1 MLFIFFRGKCIYS
14 KIQYRICIMPMV
26 KMKSGK
32 VMKFPYTKKGKAA
45 AKKVAAKKM
54 VHGGGVTKAKAG
66 ASIPA
71 AGKSKGT
78 TKTAKMA
85 TGGMVGKIRSS
96 KVVGTEDE
104 KDKEK
109 KNMKGMKGMM
119 GGGAMYG
126 GMKKHNKRK
135 KMKDGGQAE
144 KDLKKGDMRQVRA
157 DMANSK
163 KKAAMKD
170 MKKDRNK

>member
-1 MLFIFFRGKCIYS
+1 
-14 KIQYRICIMPMV
+14 MPMV

-71 AGKSKGT
+71 AGKSKS
-78 TKTAKMA
+78 KTVKTKMA

-96 KVVGTEDE
+96 KVVGTEDQ

-109 KNMKGMKGMM
+109 KNMKGMM

-126 GMKKHNKRK
+126 GKKK
-135 KMKDGGQAE
+135 KGMMGRRSMKDGGQAE

-157 DMANSK
+157 DMAK
-163 KKAAMKD
+163 KKAAAMKN

>member
-1 MLFIFFRGKCIYS
+1 
-14 KIQYRICIMPMV
+14 MPMV

-71 AGKSKGT
+71 AGK
-78 TKTAKMA
+78 TKTVKTKMA

-104 KDKEK
+104 KDK
-109 KNMKGMKGMM
+109 KNMKGMKGMKGMM

-126 GMKKHNKRK
+126 GMRNKRK

-157 DMANSK
+157 DMAK
-163 KKAAMKD
+163 KKAAA

>member
-1 MLFIFFRGKCIYS
+1 
-14 KIQYRICIMPMV
+14 MPMV

-32 VMKFPYTKKGKAA
+32 TMKFPYTKKGKAA
-45 AKKVAAKKM
+45 AKKVASKKM

-71 AGKSKGT
+71 A
-78 TKTAKMA
+78 KTVKMA

-104 KDKEK
+104 KEN

-126 GMKKHNKRK
+126 GKKK
-135 KMKDGGQAE
+135 KMKDGGVASTASKSE

-157 DMANSK
+157 DMAK
-163 KKAAMKD
+163 KKAAA

>member
-1 MLFIFFRGKCIYS
+1 
-14 KIQYRICIMPMV
+14 MPMV

-32 VMKFPYTKKGKAA
+32 TMKFPYTKKGKEA
-45 AKKVAAKKM
+45 AKKVASKKM

-71 AGKSKGT
+71 AGKSKSK
-78 TKTAKMA
+78 TKIVKMA

-96 KVVGTEDE
+96 EVVGTEEE

-109 KNMKGMKGMM
+109 KGMM

-135 KMKDGGQAE
+135 MKMKDGGVASTASTTSKSE
-144 KDLKKGDMRQVRA
+144 KDLKKGDMREVKA

-163 KKAAMKD
+163 KKAAA

>member
-1 MLFIFFRGKCIYS
+1 
-14 KIQYRICIMPMV
+14 MPMV

-78 TKTAKMA
+78 TRKTVKMA

-104 KDKEK
+104 KEK
-109 KNMKGMKGMM
+109 KNMKGMM

-157 DMANSK
+157 DMAK
-163 KKAAMKD
+163 KKAAAMKD

>member
-1 MLFIFFRGKCIYS
+1 
-14 KIQYRICIMPMV
+14 MPMV
-26 KMKSGK
+26 KTKSGK
-32 VMKFPYTKKGKAA
+32 TMKFPYTKKGTAA
-45 AKKVAAKKM
+45 AKKVASTKMKVGGMAKM
-54 VHGGGVTKAKAG
+54 SKAKAG

-71 AGKSKGT
+71 A
-78 TKTAKMA
+78 KTVKMA

-104 KDKEK
+104 KDK
-109 KNMKGMKGMM
+109 KGMEGTKGMM

-126 GMKKHNKRK
+126 GKKK
-135 KMKDGGQAE
+135 KMKDGGVTSTASTASKSE

-157 DMANSK
+157 DMAK
-163 KKAAMKD
+163 KKAAA

>member
-1 MLFIFFRGKCIYS
+1 
-14 KIQYRICIMPMV
+14 MPMV

-32 VMKFPYTKKGKAA
+32 TMKFPYTKKGKEA
-45 AKKVAAKKM
+45 AKKVASKKM

-71 AGKSKGT
+71 AGKSKSK
-78 TKTAKMA
+78 TKIVKMA

-96 KVVGTEDE
+96 EVVGTEEE

-109 KNMKGMKGMM
+109 KGMM

-126 GMKKHNKRK
+126 GRRNKRK
-135 KMKDGGQAE
+135 MKMKDGGVASTTSKSE
-144 KDLKKGDMRQVRA
+144 KDLKKGDMREVKA
-157 DMANSK
+157 DMAK
-163 KKAAMKD
+163 KKVAA

>member
-1 MLFIFFRGKCIYS
+1 
-14 KIQYRICIMPMV
+14 MPMV

-71 AGKSKGT
+71 AGKSKS
-78 TKTAKMA
+78 KTVKMA

-96 KVVGTEDE
+96 KVVGTEE
-104 KDKEK
+104 QKDKEK
-109 KNMKGMKGMM
+109 KGMMGGGAMYGNKKKKGMM

-157 DMANSK
+157 DMAK
-163 KKAAMKD
+163 KKAAAMKNMKD

>member
-1 MLFIFFRGKCIYS
+1 
-14 KIQYRICIMPMV
+14 MPMV

-32 VMKFPYTKKGKAA
+32 TMKFPYTKKGKAA

-71 AGKSKGT
+71 AGKSK
-78 TKTAKMA
+78 TKTVKTKMA

-104 KDKEK
+104 KDK

-126 GMKKHNKRK
+126 GKKK
-135 KMKDGGQAE
+135 KGMMGRRSMKDGGQAE

-157 DMANSK
+157 DMAK
-163 KKAAMKD
+163 KKAAAMKNMKD

>member
-1 MLFIFFRGKCIYS
+1 
-14 KIQYRICIMPMV
+14 
-26 KMKSGK
+26 
-32 VMKFPYTKKGKAA
+32 
-45 AKKVAAKKM
+45 M

-71 AGKSKGT
+71 AGK
-78 TKTAKMA
+78 TKTVKTKMA

-104 KDKEK
+104 KDK
-109 KNMKGMKGMM
+109 KNMKGMKGMKGMM

-126 GMKKHNKRK
+126 GMRNKRK

-157 DMANSK
+157 DMAK
-163 KKAAMKD
+163 KKAAA

>member
-1 MLFIFFRGKCIYS
+1 
-14 KIQYRICIMPMV
+14 MPMV

-71 AGKSKGT
+71 A
-78 TKTAKMA
+78 KTVKTKMA

-96 KVVGTEDE
+96 KVVGTEDQ

-109 KNMKGMKGMM
+109 KNMKGMM

-126 GMKKHNKRK
+126 GKRK
-135 KMKDGGQAE
+135 KGMMGRRSMKDGGQAE
-144 KDLKKGDMRQVRA
+144 KDLKKGDMREVRA

-163 KKAAMKD
+163 KKAAA
-170 MKKDRNK
+170 MKKDRNR

>member
-1 MLFIFFRGKCIYS
+1 
-14 KIQYRICIMPMV
+14 MPMV

-71 AGKSKGT
+71 AGKSKS
-78 TKTAKMA
+78 KTVKTKMA

-96 KVVGTEDE
+96 KVVGTEDQ

-109 KNMKGMKGMM
+109 KNMKGMM

-135 KMKDGGQAE
+135 NMKDGGQAE

-157 DMANSK
+157 DMAK
-163 KKAAMKD
+163 KKAAAMKD

>member
-1 MLFIFFRGKCIYS
+1 
-14 KIQYRICIMPMV
+14 MPMV

-71 AGKSKGT
+71 AGKSKS
-78 TKTAKMA
+78 KTVKTKMA

-96 KVVGTEDE
+96 KVVGTEEE
-104 KDKEK
+104 KDK
-109 KNMKGMKGMM
+109 KGMM

-126 GMKKHNKRK
+126 GKKK
-135 KMKDGGQAE
+135 KGMMGRRSMKDGGQAE

-157 DMANSK
+157 DMAK
-163 KKAAMKD
+163 KKAAAMKD

>member
-1 MLFIFFRGKCIYS
+1 
-14 KIQYRICIMPMV
+14 MPMV

-71 AGKSKGT
+71 AGKSKS
-78 TKTAKMA
+78 KTVKTKMA

-104 KDKEK
+104 KDK

-157 DMANSK
+157 DMAK
-163 KKAAMKD
+163 KKVAAMKNMKD

>member
-1 MLFIFFRGKCIYS
+1 
-14 KIQYRICIMPMV
+14 MPMV

-32 VMKFPYTKKGKAA
+32 TMKFPYTKKGKAA

-71 AGKSKGT
+71 AGKSK
-78 TKTAKMA
+78 TKTVKTKMA

-104 KDKEK
+104 KDK

-163 KKAAMKD
+163 KKAAAMKNMKD

>member
-1 MLFIFFRGKCIYS
+1 
-14 KIQYRICIMPMV
+14 MPMV

-32 VMKFPYTKKGKAA
+32 TMKFPYTKKGKEA
-45 AKKVAAKKM
+45 AKKAASKKM

-71 AGKSKGT
+71 A
-78 TKTAKMA
+78 KTVKMA
-85 TGGMVGKIRSS
+85 IGGMVGKIRSS

-104 KDKEK
+104 KDK
-109 KNMKGMKGMM
+109 KGMM

-126 GMKKHNKRK
+126 GKKK
-135 KMKDGGQAE
+135 KMKDGGVASTASKSE

-157 DMANSK
+157 DMAK
-163 KKAAMKD
+163 KKVAA

>member
-1 MLFIFFRGKCIYS
+1 
-14 KIQYRICIMPMV
+14 MPMV

-71 AGKSKGT
+71 AGKSKS
-78 TKTAKMA
+78 KTVKTKMA

-104 KDKEK
+104 KDK

-163 KKAAMKD
+163 KKAAAMKNMKD

>member
-1 MLFIFFRGKCIYS
+1 
-14 KIQYRICIMPMV
+14 MPMV

-32 VMKFPYTKKGKAA
+32 TMKFPYTKKGKEA
-45 AKKVAAKKM
+45 AKKVASKKM

-78 TKTAKMA
+78 TVKMA

-104 KDKEK
+104 KDK
-109 KNMKGMKGMM
+109 KGMM

-126 GMKKHNKRK
+126 GKKK
-135 KMKDGGQAE
+135 KMKDGGVASTASKSE

-157 DMANSK
+157 DMAK
-163 KKAAMKD
+163 KKAAA

>member
-1 MLFIFFRGKCIYS
+1 
-14 KIQYRICIMPMV
+14 
-26 KMKSGK
+26 MKSGK

-78 TKTAKMA
+78 TRKTVKTKMA

-96 KVVGTEDE
+96 KVVGTE
-104 KDKEK
+104 
-109 KNMKGMKGMM
+109 
-119 GGGAMYG
+119 
-126 GMKKHNKRK
+126 
-135 KMKDGGQAE
+135 
-144 KDLKKGDMRQVRA
+144 
-157 DMANSK
+157 
-163 KKAAMKD
+163 
-170 MKKDRNK
+170 

>member
-1 MLFIFFRGKCIYS
+1 
-14 KIQYRICIMPMV
+14 MPMV

-78 TKTAKMA
+78 TRKTVKTKMA

-96 KVVGTEDE
+96 KVVGTEEE

-109 KNMKGMKGMM
+109 KNMKGMM

-163 KKAAMKD
+163 KKAAAMKNMKD

>member
-1 MLFIFFRGKCIYS
+1 
-14 KIQYRICIMPMV
+14 MV

-32 VMKFPYTKKGKAA
+32 TMKFPYTKKGKAA
-45 AKKVAAKKM
+45 AKKVASTKMKVGGMAKM
-54 VHGGGVTKAKAG
+54 SKAKAG

-71 AGKSKGT
+71 A
-78 TKTAKMA
+78 KTVKTKMA

-104 KDKEK
+104 KDK
-109 KNMKGMKGMM
+109 KGMEGTKGMM

-126 GMKKHNKRK
+126 GKKK
-135 KMKDGGQAE
+135 KMKDGGVASTTSKSE

-157 DMANSK
+157 DMAK
-163 KKAAMKD
+163 KKAAA

>member
-1 MLFIFFRGKCIYS
+1 
-14 KIQYRICIMPMV
+14 MPMV

-45 AKKVAAKKM
+45 AKKVAAKRM

-71 AGKSKGT
+71 AGKSKS
-78 TKTAKMA
+78 KTVKTKMA

-104 KDKEK
+104 KDK

-163 KKAAMKD
+163 KKAAAMKNMKD

>member
-1 MLFIFFRGKCIYS
+1 
-14 KIQYRICIMPMV
+14 MPMV

-54 VHGGGVTKAKAG
+54 KVGGMVKMTKAKAG

-71 AGKSKGT
+71 AGK
-78 TKTAKMA
+78 TKTVKTKMA

-104 KDKEK
+104 KEK

-163 KKAAMKD
+163 KKAAAMKNMKD
-170 MKKDRNK
+170 MKKDRNKK

>member
-1 MLFIFFRGKCIYS
+1 
-14 KIQYRICIMPMV
+14 MPMV

-32 VMKFPYTKKGKAA
+32 TMKFPYTKKGKEA
-45 AKKVAAKKM
+45 AKKVASKKM

-71 AGKSKGT
+71 AGKSK
-78 TKTAKMA
+78 AKMA

-104 KDKEK
+104 KDKK
-109 KNMKGMKGMM
+109 MKGMM

-126 GMKKHNKRK
+126 GMRNKRK
-135 KMKDGGQAE
+135 MKMKDGGVASTTSKSE

-157 DMANSK
+157 DMAK
-163 KKAAMKD
+163 KKVAA

>member
-1 MLFIFFRGKCIYS
+1 
-14 KIQYRICIMPMV
+14 MPMV

-32 VMKFPYTKKGKAA
+32 TMKFPYTKKGKAA
-45 AKKVAAKKM
+45 AKKVASTKMKVGGMAKM
-54 VHGGGVTKAKAG
+54 SKAKAG

-71 AGKSKGT
+71 A
-78 TKTAKMA
+78 KTVKTKMA

-104 KDKEK
+104 KDK
-109 KNMKGMKGMM
+109 KGMEGTKGMM

-126 GMKKHNKRK
+126 GKRK
-135 KMKDGGQAE
+135 KGMMGRRSMKDGGQAE

-157 DMANSK
+157 DMAK
-163 KKAAMKD
+163 KKVAA

>member
-1 MLFIFFRGKCIYS
+1 
-14 KIQYRICIMPMV
+14 MPMV

-45 AKKVAAKKM
+45 AKKVAAKRM

-71 AGKSKGT
+71 AGKSKS
-78 TKTAKMA
+78 KTVKTKMA

-96 KVVGTEDE
+96 KVVGTEEE
-104 KDKEK
+104 KDK
-109 KNMKGMKGMM
+109 KGMM

-144 KDLKKGDMRQVRA
+144 KDLKKGDMREVRA

-163 KKAAMKD
+163 KKAAAMKNMKD

>member
-1 MLFIFFRGKCIYS
+1 
-14 KIQYRICIMPMV
+14 MPMV

-32 VMKFPYTKKGKAA
+32 TMKFPYTKKGKAA

-71 AGKSKGT
+71 AGKTGKSKT
-78 TKTAKMA
+78 VKTKMA

-104 KDKEK
+104 KEK

-126 GMKKHNKRK
+126 GKRK
-135 KMKDGGQAE
+135 KGMMGRRSMKDGGQAE
-144 KDLKKGDMRQVRA
+144 KDLKKGDMREVRA

-163 KKAAMKD
+163 KKAAAM
-170 MKKDRNK
+170 

>member
-1 MLFIFFRGKCIYS
+1 
-14 KIQYRICIMPMV
+14 MPMV

-32 VMKFPYTKKGKAA
+32 TMKFPYTKKGKAA

-71 AGKSKGT
+71 AGKSK
-78 TKTAKMA
+78 AKMA

-104 KDKEK
+104 KDK

-126 GMKKHNKRK
+126 GMRKHNKRK
-135 KMKDGGQAE
+135 MKMKDGGVASTTSKSE

-157 DMANSK
+157 DMAK
-163 KKAAMKD
+163 KKAAA

>member
-1 MLFIFFRGKCIYS
+1 
-14 KIQYRICIMPMV
+14 MPMV

-32 VMKFPYTKKGKAA
+32 TMKFPYTKKGKAA
-45 AKKVAAKKM
+45 AKKVASTKMKVGGMAKM
-54 VHGGGVTKAKAG
+54 SKAKAG

-71 AGKSKGT
+71 AGKSKAA
-78 TKTAKMA
+78 KTVKMA

-104 KDKEK
+104 KEN

-126 GMKKHNKRK
+126 GKKK
-135 KMKDGGQAE
+135 KMKDGGVASTTSKSE

-157 DMANSK
+157 DMAK
-163 KKAAMKD
+163 KKAAA

>member
-1 MLFIFFRGKCIYS
+1 
-14 KIQYRICIMPMV
+14 MPMV

-32 VMKFPYTKKGKAA
+32 TMKFPYTKKGKEA
-45 AKKVAAKKM
+45 AKKVASKKM
-54 VHGGGVTKAKAG
+54 KVGGMVKMSKAKAG

-78 TKTAKMA
+78 TVKMA

-104 KDKEK
+104 KDK
-109 KNMKGMKGMM
+109 KNMKGMM

-126 GMKKHNKRK
+126 GKKK
-135 KMKDGGQAE
+135 KMKDGGVASTASKSE

-157 DMANSK
+157 DMAK
-163 KKAAMKD
+163 KKVAA

>member
-1 MLFIFFRGKCIYS
+1 
-14 KIQYRICIMPMV
+14 MPMV

-71 AGKSKGT
+71 AGKT
-78 TKTAKMA
+78 VKTKMA

-96 KVVGTEDE
+96 KVVGTEEE
-104 KDKEK
+104 KDK
-109 KNMKGMKGMM
+109 KGMM

-157 DMANSK
+157 DMAK
-163 KKAAMKD
+163 KKVAAMKNMKD

>member
-1 MLFIFFRGKCIYS
+1 
-14 KIQYRICIMPMV
+14 MPMV

-71 AGKSKGT
+71 AGKSKT
-78 TKTAKMA
+78 KMA

-104 KDKEK
+104 KDK

-163 KKAAMKD
+163 KKAAAMKNMKD

>member
-1 MLFIFFRGKCIYS
+1 
-14 KIQYRICIMPMV
+14 MPMV

-78 TKTAKMA
+78 TRKTVKMA

-96 KVVGTEDE
+96 KVVGTEE
-104 KDKEK
+104 QKDKEK
-109 KNMKGMKGMM
+109 KNMKGMM

-126 GMKKHNKRK
+126 GKKK
-135 KMKDGGQAE
+135 KGMMGRRSMKDGGQAE
-144 KDLKKGDMRQVRA
+144 KDLKKGDMREVRA
-157 DMANSK
+157 DMAK
-163 KKAAMKD
+163 KKAAAMKNMKD

>member
-1 MLFIFFRGKCIYS
+1 
-14 KIQYRICIMPMV
+14 MPMV

-32 VMKFPYTKKGKAA
+32 TMKFPYTKKGKAA

-71 AGKSKGT
+71 AGKSKS
-78 TKTAKMA
+78 KTVKTKMA

-104 KDKEK
+104 KENK
-109 KNMKGMKGMM
+109 KGMKGMKGMM

-126 GMKKHNKRK
+126 GKKK
-135 KMKDGGQAE
+135 KGMMGRRSMKDGGQAE

-157 DMANSK
+157 DMAK
-163 KKAAMKD
+163 KKAAAMKD

>member
-1 MLFIFFRGKCIYS
+1 
-14 KIQYRICIMPMV
+14 MPMV

-32 VMKFPYTKKGKAA
+32 TMKFPYTKKGKAA
-45 AKKVAAKKM
+45 AKKVASKKM

-71 AGKSKGT
+71 AGKSK
-78 TKTAKMA
+78 AKMA

-104 KDKEK
+104 KEK

-126 GMKKHNKRK
+126 GKRK
-135 KMKDGGQAE
+135 KGMMGRRSMKDGGQAE
-144 KDLKKGDMRQVRA
+144 KDLKKGDMREVRA
-157 DMANSK
+157 DMAK
-163 KKAAMKD
+163 KKVAAMKD